1 MGRVPGEESFGS
13 QGVTK
18 SRGSKEGKERG
29 SQRGGK
35 RNKENEEDFAEGK
48 KKVMELEWKRK
59 LKGLPKK
66 KKVLEDMRACNGR
79 KLEINLK
86 KYSIVTV

>member
-13 QGVTK
+13 QGITK

-66 KKVLEDMRACNGR
+66 KKSLRRYEG
-79 KLEINLK
+79 L
-86 KYSIVTV
+86 